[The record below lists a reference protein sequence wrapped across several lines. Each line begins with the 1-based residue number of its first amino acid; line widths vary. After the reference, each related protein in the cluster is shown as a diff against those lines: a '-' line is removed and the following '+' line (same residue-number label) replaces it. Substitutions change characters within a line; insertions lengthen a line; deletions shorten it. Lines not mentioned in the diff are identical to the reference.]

1 MLVHALKPCVGW
13 AWDVWWY
20 RALMEFVIDWERW
33 TGKGYKL
40 VVLRGGDLRR
50 KREEQ
55 GLSWE
60 EGL

>member
-1 MLVHALKPCVGW
+1 
-13 AWDVWWY
+13 
-20 RALMEFVIDWERW
+20 MEFVIDWERW